1 MEKTEMTMAGLLEIL
16 AFRSGCM
23 YLSDL
28 HQPGLLPAIRRALQ
42 SVFPQQFSLWEWQD
56 AVAYITGEQL
66 PFENPEQAADYL
78 KNYRVRQETGGSY
91 ET

>member
-1 MEKTEMTMAGLLEIL
+1 MEQTEMAMAGLLEIL

-28 HQPGLLPAIRRALQ
+28 HQPGRLPAIRRAIQNIL
-42 SVFPQQFSLWEWQD
+42 PQQFSLWEWQD

-66 PFENPEQAADYL
+66 PFESPEQAADYL
-78 KNYRVRQETGGSY
+78 KNFGVRQETGGSN

>member
-1 MEKTEMTMAGLLEIL
+1 MEQTEMTMVGLLEIL

-28 HQPGLLPAIRRALQ
+28 HQPKLLPAIRRALCNI
-42 SVFPQQFSLWEWQD
+42 PPEQFSLWEWQD
-56 AVAYITGEQL
+56 AVACITEEAL
-66 PFENPEQAADYL
+66 SFESPEQAADYL
-78 KNYRVRQETGGSY
+78 KKYRVQQETGGSY

>member
-1 MEKTEMTMAGLLEIL
+1 MEQTEMTMVGLLEIL

-28 HQPGLLPAIRRALQ
+28 HQPRFLPAIRRALCNI
-42 SVFPQQFSLWEWQD
+42 SLKQFSLWEWQD
-56 AVAYITGEQL
+56 AVAYITEESHS
-66 PFENPEQAADYL
+66 FDSPEQAADYL
-78 KNYRVRQETGGSY
+78 KNYRVRQKTGGSY

>member
-1 MEKTEMTMAGLLEIL
+1 MEQTEMTMVGLLEIL

-28 HQPGLLPAIRRALQ
+28 HQPRFLPAIRRALCNI
-42 SVFPQQFSLWEWQD
+42 SPKQFSLWEWQD
-56 AVAYITGEQL
+56 AVAYITEESHS
-66 PFENPEQAADYL
+66 FDSPEQAADYL
-78 KNYRVRQETGGSY
+78 KNYRVRQKTGGSY

>member
-1 MEKTEMTMAGLLEIL
+1 MKQTEMTMIGLLEIL

-28 HQPGLLPAIRRALQ
+28 RQPGVLPAIRRALPNI
-42 SVFPQQFSLWEWQD
+42 FPQQFSLWEWQD

-66 PFENPEQAADYL
+66 PFESPEQAADFL
-78 KNYRVRQETGGSY
+78 KNTESNKKND
-91 ET
+91 EESK

>member
-1 MEKTEMTMAGLLEIL
+1 MEQTEMSMVGLLEIL

-28 HQPGLLPAIRRALQ
+28 RQPGRLPAIRRALHHIH
-42 SVFPQQFSLWEWQD
+42 PQQFSLWEWQD
-56 AVAYITGEQL
+56 AATYITGEAHL
-66 PFENPEQAADYL
+66 FENPEQAAAYL
-78 KNYRVRQETGGSY
+78 KKYQVKQETGGSY

>member
-1 MEKTEMTMAGLLEIL
+1 MEQPEMTMVGLLEIL

-28 HQPGLLPAIRRALQ
+28 HQPRFLPAIRRALCNI
-42 SVFPQQFSLWEWQD
+42 SPKQFSLWEWQD
-56 AVAYITGEQL
+56 AVAYITEESHS
-66 PFENPEQAADYL
+66 FDSPEQAADYL
-78 KNYRVRQETGGSY
+78 KNYRVRQKTGGSY

>member
-1 MEKTEMTMAGLLEIL
+1 MEQTEMTMVGLLEIL

-28 HQPGLLPAIRRALQ
+28 HQPRLLPAIRRALCNI
-42 SVFPQQFSLWEWQD
+42 SPKQFSLWEWQD
-56 AVAYITGEQL
+56 AVAYITEESHS
-66 PFENPEQAADYL
+66 FDSPEQAADYL
-78 KNYRVRQETGGSY
+78 KNYRVREKTGGSY

>member
-1 MEKTEMTMAGLLEIL
+1 MKQTEMTMIGLLEIL

-28 HQPGLLPAIRRALQ
+28 RQPGVLPAIRRALPNI
-42 SVFPQQFSLWEWQD
+42 FPQQFSLWEWQD

-66 PFENPEQAADYL
+66 PFESPEQAADFL
-78 KNYRVRQETGGSY
+78 KNTESNKKN
-91 ET
+91 EEESK

>member
-1 MEKTEMTMAGLLEIL
+1 MEQTEMTMAGLLEIL

-28 HQPGLLPAIRRALQ
+28 QQPRLLPAIRRALCNI
-42 SVFPQQFSLWEWQD
+42 PPEQFSLWEWQD
-56 AVAYITGEQL
+56 AVACITEEAL
-66 PFENPEQAADYL
+66 SFESQEQAADYL

>member
-1 MEKTEMTMAGLLEIL
+1 MEQTEMTMVGLLEIL

-66 PFENPEQAADYL
+66 PFESPEQAADYL
-78 KNYRVRQETGGSY
+78 KKYGVRQKNRRKQ
-91 ET
+91 